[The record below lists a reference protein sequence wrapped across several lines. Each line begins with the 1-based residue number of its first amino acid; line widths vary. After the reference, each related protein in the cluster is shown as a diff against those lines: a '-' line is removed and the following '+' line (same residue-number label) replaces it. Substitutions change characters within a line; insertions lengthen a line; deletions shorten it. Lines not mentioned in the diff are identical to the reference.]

1 MLAQFINYGIIKYSE
16 KKVIIQIHRQHGK
29 AYCLKGISDKNWMLK
44 GKKKKSSV
52 LKVKEKLKESK
63 KTRMKQIDTIL
74 KT

>member
-44 GKKKKSSV
+44 GKKKSLVS
-52 LKVKEKLKESK
+52 KVKEKLKESK
-63 KTRMKQIDTIL
+63 KTRVKQIDTIL